1 MIVTGTFL
9 KVKCQDCGNTQI
21 MYSRTSIEVKCLVCG
36 SKLSSPTGGKAQ
48 LHAEVVEEVH

>member
-1 MIVTGTFL
+1 MTGTFL